1 MDFNFIEY
9 DSNDLKKDM
18 FNNASESL
26 KKQGADDWTLYPGD
40 ERYQLLSAMTYCNMV
55 MLAKINKA
63 LLNSTI
69 NGATAEA
76 LDEVGKIR
84 NCYRK
89 EPGKSTV
96 TLRFSLL
103 NAVTKDSII
112 VKGTKVTSDKKIF
125 FVTKESCTIPAGQL
139 YADVLA
145 ECTTGGTESQKYDI
159 GKINTIVDVTPAS
172 GVKNLDIPSGADN
185 GEPYPYDPVKHPDGD
200 NGEGDEL
207 FRERIKIAYATVST
221 AGAEFT
227 YEYWAKSANSTIC
240 DVRVLSYTDM
250 PNVIDLYVL
259 CAGDVEC
266 AAIKSGKYSAGVL
279 PSESILQSVL
289 EKCQAKFRRP
299 QGDKVSAFA
308 PEIVNY
314 DIELKYFTTVDEEQQ
329 CIETIEGA
337 GGAIQK
343 YLEWQDSVIGKH
355 INPDKLEA
363 LCVHPN
369 WDSYKTLQGA
379 VRVELVKPE
388 HLDLIGK
395 QVARFSG
402 NLTITH
408 GIVSDY

>member
-40 ERYQLLSAMTYCNMV
+40 ERYQLLSAMTYCNMI

-103 NAVTKDSII
+103 NAVSKDSII

-266 AAIKSGKYSAGVL
+266 AAIKNGKYSAGVL

-314 DIELKYFTTVDEEQQ
+314 DIELKYFTTVDEEQH

-369 WDSYKTLQGA
+369 WTSEKTLKGA
-379 VRVELVKPE
+379 VRVEVVKPE
-388 HLDLIGK
+388 HLDLTGR

-402 NLTITH
+402 NLVVTH
-408 GIVSDY
+408 EVVADY

>member
-40 ERYQLLSAMTYCNMV
+40 ERYQLLSAMTYCNMI

-103 NAVTKDSII
+103 NAVSKDSII

-266 AAIKSGKYSAGVL
+266 AAIKNGKYSAGVL
-279 PSESILQSVL
+279 PSESISQSVL
-289 EKCQAKFRRP
+289 DKCQAKFRRP
-299 QGDKVSAFA
+299 QGDKVSVFA

-314 DIELKYFTTVDEEQQ
+314 DIELKYFTSVDEELQ

-369 WDSYKTLQGA
+369 WDSDKTLQGA

-388 HLDLIGK
+388 HLDLTGK